1 MSDKQKTVAKNIT
14 LKGRGLHTGAE
25 VEITIKPAAENSGY
39 HFKRT
44 DVSGQPVI
52 RAVAENVTTTER
64 GTTLVEK
71 GISVSTIEHL
81 LAALTGTGIDNALV
95 ELDGPEVPILD
106 GSSRIF
112 VEELL
117 KAGTTEQ
124 NADRL
129 YYRIREKM
137 EYRDEANGIELVVYP
152 DEAFSVDVH
161 IDYNSSVLK
170 NQFASFNESQ
180 SFEKEIAPCRTFVFL
195 RELETLLKHNLIK
208 GGDLDNAIVIIDRP
222 VTQDELDH
230 LAELF
235 NKPKIKV
242 RPEGILNNV
251 DLYFNNEPARH
262 KLLDVIGDLALA
274 GARIKGKIIATRP
287 GHHANTE
294 LARILRKHVKTEIN
308 KPLAP
313 FYDPNKPPLFDVNE
327 IMRRLPH
334 RHPFLMVDKITHL
347 DEWVV
352 TGVKNVTMNEAFF
365 VGHYPEEPVM
375 PGVLQIEVLAQV
387 GGILLLSFVPDPQNY
402 VLYFMRIDSVRFKR
416 KVVPGDTLNVRM
428 VLKEPIRRGIALC
441 YGQGFVGDQ
450 MVIEAEFMAQMAPKP
465 NIKKN

>member
-1 MSDKQKTVAKNIT
+1 MSDKQRTVAKIIK

-25 VEITIKPAAENSGY
+25 VEITIKPAAENTGY

-44 DVSGQPVI
+44 DAEGQPVI
-52 RAVAENVTTTER
+52 RAIADNVTTTER

-81 LAALTGTGIDNALV
+81 LAAFSGMGIDNALV
-95 ELDGPEVPILD
+95 ELNGPEVPILD
-106 GSSRIF
+106 GSSKIF

-117 KAGTTEQ
+117 KAGHTEQ
-124 NADRL
+124 NADRY
-129 YYRIREKM
+129 YYRVREKM
-137 EYRDEANGIELVVYP
+137 EFRDEANGIELVVYP

-161 IDYNSSVLK
+161 IDYNSRVLG
-170 NQFASFNESQ
+170 NQFASFTESQ
-180 SFEKEIAPCRTFVFL
+180 SFAKEYAPCRTFVFL

-208 GGDLDNAIVIIDRP
+208 GGDVDNAIIIIDRP

-251 DLYFNNEPARH
+251 DLYFSNEPARH

-274 GARIKGKIIATRP
+274 GARIKGKVIATRP

-294 LARILRKHVKTEIN
+294 LAKILRKHIKTELN
-308 KPLAP
+308 KPVAP

-327 IMRRLPH
+327 VMRRLPH
-334 RHPFLMVDKITHL
+334 RHPFLLVDKITHL
-347 DEWVV
+347 DAWVV
-352 TGVKNVTMNEAFF
+352 TGIKNVTMNEAFF
-365 VGHYPEEPVM
+365 LGHYPDEPVM

-387 GGILLLSFVPDPQNY
+387 GGILLLSCVPDPENY

-428 VLKEPIRRGIALC
+428 VLKEPIRRSIALC

-465 NIKKN
+465 KIKKN

>member
-1 MSDKQKTVAKNIT
+1 MSDKQRTVAKNIT

-25 VEITIKPAAENSGY
+25 VEITIKPAPENSGY

-44 DVSGQPVI
+44 DVDGQPVI

-81 LAALTGTGIDNALV
+81 LAALSGTGIDNALV

-170 NQFASFNESQ
+170 NQFASFSESQ

-334 RHPFLMVDKITHL
+334 RHPFLLVDKITHL

-416 KVVPGDTLNVRM
+416 KVVPGDTLNVQDGAERTHPERHSLM
-428 VLKEPIRRGIALC
+428 LWSGIRGRPD
-441 YGQGFVGDQ
+441 GD
-450 MVIEAEFMAQMAPKP
+450 
-465 NIKKN
+465 

>member
-1 MSDKQKTVAKNIT
+1 MSDKQRTVAKIIK

-25 VEITIKPAAENSGY
+25 VEITIKPAAENTGY

-44 DVSGQPVI
+44 DAEGQPVI
-52 RAVAENVTTTER
+52 RAISDNVTTTER

-81 LAALTGTGIDNALV
+81 LAAFSGMGIDNALV
-95 ELDGPEVPILD
+95 ELNGPEVPILD
-106 GSSRIF
+106 GSSKIF

-117 KAGTTEQ
+117 KAGHTEQ
-124 NADRL
+124 NADRY
-129 YYRIREKM
+129 YYRVREKM
-137 EYRDEANGIELVVYP
+137 EFRDEANGIELVVYP

-161 IDYNSSVLK
+161 IDYNSRVLG
-170 NQFASFNESQ
+170 NQFASFTESQ
-180 SFEKEIAPCRTFVFL
+180 SFAKEYAPCRTFVFL

-208 GGDLDNAIVIIDRP
+208 GGDVDNAIIIIDRP

-251 DLYFNNEPARH
+251 DLYFSNEPARH

-274 GARIKGKIIATRP
+274 GARIKGKVIATRP

-294 LARILRKHVKTEIN
+294 LAKILRKHIKTELN
-308 KPLAP
+308 KPVAP

-327 IMRRLPH
+327 VMRRLPH
-334 RHPFLMVDKITHL
+334 RHPFLLVDKITHL
-347 DEWVV
+347 DAWVV
-352 TGVKNVTMNEAFF
+352 TGIKNVTMNEAFF
-365 VGHYPEEPVM
+365 LGHYPDEPVM

-387 GGILLLSFVPDPQNY
+387 GGILLLSCVPDPENY

-428 VLKEPIRRGIALC
+428 VLKEPIRRSIALC

-465 NIKKN
+465 KIKKN

>member
-1 MSDKQKTVAKNIT
+1 MSDKQRTVANIIT

-25 VEITIKPAAENSGY
+25 VEIAIKPAPENTGY

-44 DVSGQPVI
+44 DVEGQPVI
-52 RAVAENVTTTER
+52 RAIADNVTTTER

-71 GISVSTIEHL
+71 GVSVSTIEHL
-81 LAALTGTGIDNALV
+81 LAALSGMGIDNALV
-95 ELDGPEVPILD
+95 ELNGPEVPILD
-106 GSSRIF
+106 GSSRFF

-117 KAGTTEQ
+117 KAGQTEQ
-124 NADRL
+124 NADRY

-137 EYRDEANGIELVVYP
+137 EFRDEPNGIELVAYP

-161 IDYNSSVLK
+161 IDYNSRVLG
-170 NQFASFNESQ
+170 NQFASFSESQ
-180 SFEKEIAPCRTFVFL
+180 SFAKEYAPCRTFVFL

-208 GGDLDNAIVIIDRP
+208 GGDVDNAIIIIDRP

-251 DLYFNNEPARH
+251 DLYFSNEPARH

-274 GARIKGKIIATRP
+274 GARIKGRIIATRP

-294 LARILRKHVKTEIN
+294 LAKILRKHIKAELN
-308 KPLAP
+308 KPIAP
-313 FYDPNKPPLFDVNE
+313 FYDPNKAPLFDVNE

-334 RHPFLMVDKITHL
+334 RHPFLLVDKITHL

-352 TGVKNVTMNEAFF
+352 TGIKNVTMNEAFF
-365 VGHYPEEPVM
+365 LGHYPDEPVM

-387 GGILLLSFVPDPQNY
+387 GGILLLSFVPDPENY

-441 YGQGFVGDQ
+441 YGQGFIGDQ

-465 NIKKN
+465 KIKKN